1 MNGLM
6 NNIILNYQYKKQI
19 RDSLHGF
26 VTARERIYFLKKQK
40 KNLSKTDMIIT
51 NSNKYTK
58 ILKYLNDQININEYI
73 IDEEDYFFDEVIYK
87 QKR

>member
-1 MNGLM
+1 M

-19 RDSLHGF
+19 HDSLHGF
-26 VTARERIYFLKKQK
+26 VTARERIYFLKQQK